1 MKYKLIEHYALMHI
15 FSELSYILFPIRCYG
30 CNALGMSICTT
41 CRREWIPHYYR
52 TNIDALNVHSAM
64 MYTPTA
70 SKIILAAKENG
81 LQGADNLLTTAIIH
95 VLNKARLERGYFTL
109 VPIPSSQQSQ
119 RRRGRRFI
127 VDLTKTISQTTG
139 IGMSDCLQVSH
150 QVSDQSG
157 LTRAQRISNMQGAF
171 SVKPGAILRGDAILI
186 DDVVTT
192 GATLR
197 EAARALNSQGFHAFG
212 SVCAVTA
219 CVAQPLR

>member
-1 MKYKLIEHYALMHI
+1 
-15 FSELSYILFPIRCYG
+15 
-30 CNALGMSICTT
+30 
-41 CRREWIPHYYR
+41 
-52 TNIDALNVHSAM
+52 

-81 LQGADNLLTTAIIH
+81 LQGADDLLIAAIEH
-95 VLNKARLERGYFTL
+95 VLDKASLDRGYFTL
-109 VPIPSSQQSQ
+109 VPVPSSKQSQ
-119 RRRGRRFI
+119 RRRGRSFI
-127 VDLTKTISQTTG
+127 LDLTKTISKRTG
-139 IGMSDCLQVSH
+139 IPVNDCLELSRR
-150 QVSDQSG
+150 VSDQSG
-157 LTRAQRISNMQGAF
+157 LTRVQRSSNMQGAF
-171 SVKPGAILRGDAILI
+171 SLKNRAILRGDAIVI

>member
-1 MKYKLIEHYALMHI
+1 MHI